1 MQSRRTA
8 PHESAAFVVCA
19 QGLRKACF
27 PGPLDTNIFRPLAG
41 PFFLDC
47 SRTDRVAGGPPA
59 RRNLGTQ
66 SQGFHLFQESLFS
79 FLPLPSLPPVL
90 LPRFFSFFLNSAI
103 GFSVPNNLTGYP
115 VDCIFKICLFQL
127 TLPDNDHD
135 PAFSF
140 QFSPDLLIPLL
151 VPGNL
156 GHPEL
161 GVGFGGR
168 IILTVFVTMPKAS
181 VHKNDRTILGQHD
194 IRAAGKA
201 LVVHSVTKPL
211 APKGMTQFPLRC
223 GRGGMYCC
231 HIIMALGRCVV
242 VWHVLQR
249 YDYSPKS
256 TKTFILTDC
265 WQKITT
271 FILS

>member
-1 MQSRRTA
+1 MRRTRA
-8 PHESAAFVVCA
+8 
-19 QGLRKACF
+19 
-27 PGPLDTNIFRPLAG
+27 
-41 PFFLDC
+41 C
-47 SRTDRVAGGPPA
+47 SRTTYTETARTTVWSWAVAWLPGPPRAA
-59 RRNLGTQ
+59 RDAASAAPRNLGFTTYKAFYKGFLVKR
-66 SQGFHLFQESLFS
+66 SEGFHLLQERLFSFFSLFS
-79 FLPLPSLPPVL
+79 LPAIL
-90 LPRFFSFFLNSAI
+90 LPCFFSFFLNSAI

-151 VPGNL
+151 VPGDL

-161 GVGFGGR
+161 GVGFGDR
-168 IILTVFVTMPKAS
+168 IILTVFVAMPKAA
-181 VHKNDRTILGQHD
+181 VNKDNCPILWQYD

-223 GRGGMYCC
+223 GRCGMYCC
-231 HIIMALGRCVV
+231 HITMALGWCMV
-242 VWHVLQR
+242 VWHVSQR
-249 YDYSPKS
+249 YDYSSKS

-265 WQKITT
+265 RQKIIT
-271 FILS
+271 FIFS